1 MKWWMERA
9 EIVKQWCFACHCH
22 IPRTDVS
29 CVKWDSKC
37 WQMLMFPWSGLNRF
51 RIKATLDFISP
62 HHPAIMFTVSS
73 HSLAFHTSKDITWLW
88 DINLC
93 AVELW
98 PVFLL
103 HNMKHKWTHS
113 SHGNNYISQSPKVA
127 GDLYPIKAFALKK
140 KNIHHL
146 LYPPWSSPG
155 LMEQICAFY
164 PWLRG
169 MICLY
174 PLFESSRFLVTPGL
188 MHWTL
193 EDIRKNNYQHLL
205 GQPSS
210 FLQIFLVLRG

>member
-127 GDLYPIKAFALKK
+127 GDLYPVKAFALKK
-140 KNIHHL
+140 RTSIIFCIPL
-146 LYPPWSSPG
+146 G
-155 LMEQICAFY
+155 L
-164 PWLRG
+164 
-169 MICLY
+169 
-174 PLFESSRFLVTPGL
+174 
-188 MHWTL
+188 
-193 EDIRKNNYQHLL
+193 LL
-205 GQPSS
+205 GWWSRS
-210 FLQIFLVLRG
+210 VHSIHGWGGWFAYIHFLSPLGF